1 MAIPDEWL
9 TLKSRQRKCVPITT
23 HYPVAPH
30 VHLSCSGDLAIR
42 RRWRIVMRS
51 VQKMSPGAG
60 SEKEEAVEPNIWTY
74 NQSHEYGIPVC
85 EDDMKSAL

>member
-1 MAIPDEWL
+1 VADFEKRAEEVHPD
-9 TLKSRQRKCVPITT
+9 
-23 HYPVAPH
+23 YPVAPH

-85 EDDMKSAL
+85 DDDMKSAL